1 MVSRTT
7 VMTVPLAALLVL
19 SGCSGT
25 GDSGTDD
32 TASAEQTSSAAAAP
46 AESETPTEGESAEGE
61 SAQDAGTSTDV
72 KDLPDFIK
80 PYPDSTVVSAS
91 VSKATTDKDK
101 KTPEQV
107 SLVMKAKAGSK
118 DVFKFYEKELG
129 KADFESFGDESKT
142 KSGKVL
148 NFKHKKNDGLLVV
161 TVAKDPDDKANSIVT
176 IGGNVE

>member
-7 VMTVPLAALLVL
+7 VMTVPLAALIIL

-25 GDSGTDD
+25 GDSSDD
-32 TASAEQTSSAAAAP
+32 SGAAEQSSSAVASPSASESAP
-46 AESETPTEGESAEGE
+46 AEESTD
-61 SAQDAGTSTDV
+61 DADTSTDV

-107 SLVMKAKAGSK
+107 SLVVKAKADPK

-129 KADFESFGDESKT
+129 KADFESFGDASKT
-142 KSGKVL
+142 KSGKVM

-161 TVAKDPDDKANSIVT
+161 TVAEDPGDKKNSIVT
-176 IGGNVE
+176 IGGNIG